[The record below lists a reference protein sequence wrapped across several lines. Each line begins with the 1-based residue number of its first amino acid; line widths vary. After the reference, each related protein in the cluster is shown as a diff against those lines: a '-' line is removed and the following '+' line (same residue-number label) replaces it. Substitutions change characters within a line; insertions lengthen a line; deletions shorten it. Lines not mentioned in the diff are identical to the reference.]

1 MNEEKDSRSLRQGL
15 VALFVFFLDFWALGK
30 YTNTYNIQVVVVS
43 PMHKNAVIPA
53 KVLRSTKPNVNN
65 QDHDVIALL
74 KSKRLL
80 VLFLQSGSPA
90 WQNLKGPEYVF

>member
-43 PMHKNAVIPA
+43 PMHKKRSHTSEGT
-53 KVLRSTKPNVNN
+53 KV
-65 QDHDVIALL
+65 
-74 KSKRLL
+74 
-80 VLFLQSGSPA
+80 
-90 WQNLKGPEYVF
+90 Y